1 MLRVLEAGFLKS
13 GCASVGVLVRAS
25 ILLSNNDT
33 PSAGSFLGV
42 CPGSL
47 QWQCKMFGDPE
58 ATTWRGHL
66 EGERPK
72 EPRCRSFL
80 SDARYEMKG
89 PLR

>member
-1 MLRVLEAGFLKS
+1 M
-13 GCASVGVLVRAS
+13 GVLVRAS
-25 ILLSNNDT
+25 VLLSNNGI

-42 CPGSL
+42 CPGNL
-47 QWQCKMFGDPE
+47 QWQCEKFGDPE
-58 ATTWRGHL
+58 TTTWRGHL

-72 EPRCRSFL
+72 EPRYRSFL